1 LSTAGIWRVGSA
13 NLQVVFVMSSHAVAR
28 KAGYVQEEL
37 RPSGILSSEKVR
49 QFLLIPLSLLLALS
63 LIEVPAALDL
73 VNYSQ
78 LVGPGVMDVF
88 LATNRGDPELLHI
101 HPPHSH
107 FSGEARGGNIAANF
121 KLPPGAT
128 TLYRWDVNYDQN
140 GFRND
145 LDLKSA
151 DLAVIGDS
159 FVEETTVSTAQLMTT
174 RLAHFDNRVV
184 ANLGQYGYGPLE
196 ELAVLKRYALPLHP
210 RTVLWMFYEGNDLK
224 DVIHYRNVTART
236 HKPPSYWT
244 RFRERSFTSN
254 ALAQVYFRMRPV
266 FRPSGIKHS
275 GVMQTSDG
283 NKFTVYFLYSSPP
296 FSDEQ
301 LGALDETTRTIAM
314 ASKLCEAQGVRLIF
328 VFIPTKFRVYH
339 TFCQFP
345 PVSDCSKWVLNDLPD
360 RLMKAVETISRGVG
374 YLDLTPNLVN
384 AIGTGTSPYYS
395 DDDHWTPEGQE
406 IAAEAI
412 NNYLNK

>member
-1 LSTAGIWRVGSA
+1 MTKAGSA
-13 NLQVVFVMSSHAVAR
+13 REV
-28 KAGYVQEEL
+28 L
-37 RPSGILSSEKVR
+37 RPTGSLNSEKVR
-49 QFLLIPLSLLLALS
+49 RFLLIPLSLLFALC
-63 LIEVPAALDL
+63 LIELPAAFNV
-73 VNYSQ
+73 VNYSR
-78 LVGPGVMDVF
+78 LIGPGAMDVF
-88 LATNRGDPELLHI
+88 LATNKSDPELLHI

-121 KLPPGAT
+121 KLPPAAT

-159 FVEETTVSTAQLMTT
+159 FVEETNISTAQLMTS
-174 RLAHFDNRVV
+174 RLALLEGKVI

-224 DVIHYRNVTART
+224 DVIHYRNFIAGT
-236 HKPPSYWT
+236 HKPPGYWT
-244 RFRERSFTSN
+244 KFWERSFTSN
-254 ALAQVYFRMRPV
+254 ALAHIHFRLRPAL
-266 FRPSGIKHS
+266 RPSGIKHS

-283 NKFTVYFLYSSPP
+283 NKLTVYFLYSSPP
-296 FSDEQ
+296 FSKEDI
-301 LGALDETTRTIAM
+301 LALEDTTRTIAT
-314 ASKLCEAQGVRLIF
+314 ASKLCENQGVRLIV

-339 TFCQFP
+339 SFCQFP
-345 PVSDCSKWVLNDLPD
+345 RVSDCSKWVLNDLPD
-360 RLMKAVETISRGVG
+360 RLKNAVKATSPQVG

-384 AIGTGTSPYYS
+384 AVGKGIAPYYS

-406 IAAEAI
+406 IAADAT